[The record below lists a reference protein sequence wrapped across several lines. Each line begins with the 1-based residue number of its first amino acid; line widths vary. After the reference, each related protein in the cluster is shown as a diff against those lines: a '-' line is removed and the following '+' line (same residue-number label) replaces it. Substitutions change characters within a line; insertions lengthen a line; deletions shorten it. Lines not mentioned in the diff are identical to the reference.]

1 MINWTNVKG
10 RTKTPSYISMIPI
23 TKRKHH
29 DLLMLSARNEFF
41 FQLFPQVDW
50 FLSQEQQDGKGNV
63 ESNLSPPRYG
73 CLRLLK
79 KKSISFLVTD

>member
-10 RTKTPSYISMIPI
+10 RTKTPSYISMTLI

-29 DLLMLSARNEFF
+29 DLLMLPARNEFF
-41 FQLFPQVDW
+41 FQLFQQVDW
-50 FLSQEQQDGKGNV
+50 FLSQEQQDKKGNV
-63 ESNLSPPRYG
+63 HSNSSPPRYG

-79 KKSISFLVTD
+79 KILVS

>member
-10 RTKTPSYISMIPI
+10 RNKTPSYISMTLI

-29 DLLMLSARNEFF
+29 DLLMLPARNEFF
-41 FQLFPQVDW
+41 FQLFQQVDW
-50 FLSQEQQDGKGNV
+50 FLSQEQQDKKGNV
-63 ESNLSPPRYG
+63 HSNSSPPRYG

-79 KKSISFLVTD
+79 KILVS

>member
-10 RTKTPSYISMIPI
+10 RTKTPSYISMTPI

-29 DLLMLSARNEFF
+29 DLLMLPARNEFF
-41 FQLFPQVDW
+41 FQLFQQVDW
-50 FLSQEQQDGKGNV
+50 FLSQEQQDKKGNV
-63 ESNLSPPRYG
+63 HSNSSPPRYG

-79 KKSISFLVTD
+79 KILVS